1 MIAVVYFAAAAF
13 GSFCL
18 GVLLGQFIRLPGLTA
33 VCDNAGPFS
42 AICIMVAVWM
52 CCWSQ
57 ITLYRSTRELRLL
70 GAELR
75 RDVVPERYEVQ
86 GHPNESAQF
95 PV

>member
-1 MIAVVYFAAAAF
+1 MRAVVYFAAAAF
-13 GSFCL
+13 GSFGL

-52 CCWSQ
+52 CCWNQ

-70 GAELR
+70 GADLR
-75 RDVVPERYEVQ
+75 RMLYRSDTRSGASE
-86 GHPNESAQF
+86 
-95 PV
+95 